1 MKAQSDTHPP
11 AQIKSRGKTQ
21 VNFNVR
27 EVEITDE
34 MDSKPRTAYEYDV
47 VTIEGEVTRDKIV
60 SAILTAEYPID
71 AQMAILFNK
80 MKAKDIKEY
89 TAYQAKRTTA
99 KEIADAITKE

>member
-34 MDSKPRTAYEYDV
+34 IDSKPRTAYEYDV
-47 VTIEGEVTRDKIV
+47 VIIEGEVTRDKIV
-60 SAILTAEYPID
+60 SAILTAEHSID
-71 AQMAILFNK
+71 AQVAIVLNK
-80 MKAKDIKEY
+80 MNGKSITEY
-89 TAYQAKRTTA
+89 TAYQAKRTKA
-99 KEIADAITKE
+99 KEIADTITE